1 MERVIPPPRL
11 HLPLP
16 PPLPLPLP
24 HLPPPPATRTR
35 KRISQQQPEEILF
48 LVQSSLLFLKQI
60 LSQKFVALEE
70 NHCI

>member
-1 MERVIPPPRL
+1 MERVIPPPRP
-11 HLPLP
+11 H
-16 PPLPLPLP
+16 LP

-35 KRISQQQPEEILF
+35 KRISQQQPEEIHF